1 MDTGLRLR
9 TAREAKGLTIDAL
22 ARATRVQPR
31 ILEAIERNDSH
42 ALPPRP
48 YGRGCVRA
56 YATEVGLEPI
66 GTVRDF
72 FSQFIDA
79 DVTANDQAAADAG
92 PADTTA
98 PGDARRRAV
107 FGTILTCGLAAVFIL
122 FIGRGMMTS
131 DSEPR
136 PVGTSGAEQVAPA
149 SAAGVV
155 PAGDTTGVS
164 PGAGVAAPTAPL
176 TVVLEATAPAWI
188 HAVADGRRVVYRL
201 MQPGERHELRAD
213 EFVRV
218 RVGDAGAVRWQIN
231 GRPASAM
238 GAPGEVRTVTVT
250 GANADAVK

>member
-22 ARATRVQPR
+22 ARTTRVQPR

-56 YATEVGLEPI
+56 YANEVGLEPV
-66 GTVRDF
+66 GTVREF
-72 FSQFIDA
+72 FSQF
-79 DVTANDQAAADAG
+79 TDAG
-92 PADTTA
+92 SAEDPGGADPGPAETTM
-98 PGDARRRAV
+98 PSDARRRAV

-122 FIGRGMMTS
+122 FIGRGMQPS
-131 DSEPR
+131 DSEPT
-136 PVGTSGAEQVAPA
+136 PVGTSGAGQVAPA

-155 PAGDTTGVS
+155 PAADTAGVT
-164 PGAGVAAPTAPL
+164 PGVAVAAPTARL
-176 TVVLEATAPAWI
+176 TVVLEATAPAWVN
-188 HAVADGRRVVYRL
+188 AVADGRRVVYRL
-201 MQPGERHELRAD
+201 LQPGERNELRAG
-213 EFVRV
+213 EFIRV